1 MFSKIMFANI
11 RHLTN
16 KKTTSKNS
24 TNHKQMKNSIKNQ
37 SMVDDYDSMQ
47 IMEKNSDFGMDK
59 NYFGHFS
66 VDFIIY
72 TLKLNICI

>member
-1 MFSKIMFANI
+1 
-11 RHLTN
+11 
-16 KKTTSKNS
+16 
-24 TNHKQMKNSIKNQ
+24 MKNSIKNQ